1 MSSEADVIVV
11 EGLSKAYQVYATP
24 RARLQ
29 QFVLPPLRRLLG
41 LAPRDYHRDFHALRD
56 ISLRVGRG
64 ETVGVIGRNGSGKS
78 TLLQLVCGTL
88 TPSAGRVAVQGRVAA
103 LLELGSG
110 FNPEFSGRENV
121 FLNAALLGLSRREV
135 EARYEEIVRFAD
147 IGEFIDQ
154 PVKTYSSGMVVRLAF
169 SVAIHVQPDVLVVDE
184 ALSVGDTAFQQKCLQ
199 RIRRMQGEGVS
210 ILLVT
215 HSTNTLIEYCDRGV
229 YRRRGRL
236 VMDGPCREVVKA
248 YGDDV
253 LAEEGAIGV
262 IVAGEPDPEPVPD
275 ASPLAVE
282 EGAQA
287 PRPAP
292 AQAAE
297 PRPMLQIEQVAL
309 LGADGKPAVAVRSG
323 DAVEV
328 RVELLVHEPV
338 AQPCFGVQL
347 SSTDGIVLWSA
358 TTQQLATALPP
369 LAPGRQVFCWRLE
382 ANFSGNRYVV
392 AIGAGEIV
400 GGEYKRRHRLDYAGH
415 FDVIPEPRSGSG
427 WLAPRPAFRL
437 EAPAAEAGDGR

>member
-1 MSSEADVIVV
+1 MSSEPGVIVV

-29 QFVLPPLRRLLG
+29 QFVMPRLRRLLG
-41 LAPRDYHRDFHALRD
+41 LAPRDYFRDFHALRD

-78 TLLQLVCGTL
+78 TLLQLICGTL

-121 FLNAALLGLSRREV
+121 FLNAALLGLSRREI
-135 EARYEEIVRFAD
+135 EARYDEIVRFAD

-169 SVAIHVQPDVLVVDE
+169 SVAIHVGPDVLVVDE

-199 RIRRMQGEGVS
+199 RIRRMQDEGVS

-229 YRRRGRL
+229 YLRRGRL

-248 YGDDV
+248 YGDDL

-262 IVAGEPDPEPVPD
+262 IVAAEPEPGPP
-275 ASPLAVE
+275 SPSPSVATP
-282 EGAQA
+282 ADTA
-287 PRPAP
+287 PPAP
-292 AQAAE
+292 PAQEARAV
-297 PRPMLQIEQVAL
+297 LQIGRVAL
-309 LGADGKPAVAVRSG
+309 LGPDGRPAAALRSG
-323 DAVEV
+323 DVLE
-328 RVELLVHEPV
+328 VELELQVFEPV
-338 AQPCFGVQL
+338 AEPCFGVQI

-358 TTQQLATALPP
+358 TTQQLACALPP
-369 LAPGRQVFCWRLE
+369 LGPGRQVFRWRLQ
-382 ANFSGNRYVV
+382 AAFSGNRYVL
-392 AIGAGEIV
+392 ALGAGEIV

-415 FDVIPEPRSGSG
+415 FDVMPEPRSGSG
-427 WLAPRPAFRL
+427 WLAPRPEFLA
-437 EAPAAEAGDGR
+437 AGASAEAGHGG